1 MCVCWRQTPNQKST
15 KYYIHVVL
23 TQNIKKLFSQINV
36 SLYYTLKEYNQ
47 CANLFSIL
55 EASSDADFLTYTYIP
70 KDVHDFFKNN
80 TMRIFFLCN
89 FFFLVFFW
97 FHFNFLKK
105 KCIMFC
111 FLKYF
116 LMQMA

>member
-89 FFFLVFFW
+89 FFFLVFFG
-97 FHFNFLKK
+97 FILTSLKK
-105 KCIMFC
+105 SV
-111 FLKYF
+111 
-116 LMQMA
+116 